1 MYFTTEHR
9 AKALENKKTKAE
21 DLPLF
26 IPPPPTLPTFILF
39 AFQRLHLFVCFI
51 AFFFPRRFPFC
62 SFSLGHIQCNDD
74 NYKIKQN
81 NNKKKKLSVRGK
93 QGRLANNTN
102 RAVIVTVIPLDR
114 VPLVFYDV
122 HTVSVTYLQ

>member
-1 MYFTTEHR
+1 MTTIT
-9 AKALENKKTKAE
+9 KLNKT
-21 DLPLF
+21 
-26 IPPPPTLPTFILF
+26 TT
-39 AFQRLHLFVCFI
+39 
-51 AFFFPRRFPFC
+51 
-62 SFSLGHIQCNDD
+62 
-74 NYKIKQN
+74 
-81 NNKKKKLSVRGK
+81 KKKKLSVRGK